1 MNEPSFDIYL
11 INLDKDAGRLE
22 KFQNNIS
29 PNQFIRIPGIHGNE
43 HEFHDNQEVFFT
55 SRYFAP
61 KSALG
66 CAMSHRLAARTFLDT
81 SDKSFALICEDDAE
95 PRLHNYIEKIEES
108 IKHAPPDWDMI
119 KYDYL
124 PNYNIG
130 KYNKVPS
137 LILTAYL
144 INKKGAE
151 KLLKHKIYYH
161 FDIELPFF
169 GLNIYNNPELLFTQ
183 IWDENNNSNNRI
195 CSKYNPFSY
204 IFEPLN
210 FKAIRL
216 GIYEFTF
223 ADLILFLLALLIIFY
238 MFYNIMCPKEA
249 NPRLDDLFI

>member
-1 MNEPSFDIYL
+1 MNEPTFDIYL
-11 INLDKDAGRLE
+11 INLDKDTDRLE
-22 KFQNNIS
+22 KFTTNIS

-43 HEFHDNQEVFFT
+43 REFHDNQEVFFT

-61 KSALG
+61 KSAIG
-66 CAMSHRLAARTFLDT
+66 CAMSHRLAAKTFLET
-81 SDKSFALICEDDAE
+81 SDKPFVLICEDDAE
-95 PRLHNYIEKIEES
+95 PLLPDYIEKIEES
-108 IKHAPPDWDMI
+108 IKTAPADWDMI

-130 KYNKVPS
+130 EFNKVPS
-137 LILTAYL
+137 LILTAYV

-169 GLNIYNNPELLFTQ
+169 GLNIYNNSELLFTQ
-183 IWDENNNSNNRI
+183 IWDENNNSNNRV
-195 CSKYNPFSY
+195 CTKHNPFCY
-204 IFEPLN
+204 ISEPLN

-223 ADLILFLLALLIIFY
+223 ADLILFFLVFFIIIY
-238 MFYNIMCPKEA
+238 MFLQYNVSKGSKSLI
-249 NPRLDDLFI
+249 R

>member
-11 INLDKDAGRLE
+11 INLDKDADRLE
-22 KFQNNIS
+22 KFKNNIS
-29 PNQFIRIPGIHGNE
+29 PNQFIRIPGIHGNK
-43 HEFHDNQEVFFT
+43 HEFHCNQEVFFT

-61 KSALG
+61 KSAIG
-66 CAMSHRLAARTFLDT
+66 CAMSHRLAVKTFLDE
-81 SDKSFALICEDDAE
+81 SDKPFVLICEDDAE
-95 PRLHNYIEKIEES
+95 PRLTNYIEKIEES
-108 IKHAPPDWDMI
+108 IKNAPPDWDMI

-130 KYNKVPS
+130 EFNKIPS

-151 KLLKHKIYYH
+151 KLLKHKIYY
-161 FDIELPFF
+161 FPDIELPFF

-183 IWDENNNSNNRI
+183 IWDENNNSNNRV
-195 CSKYNPFSY
+195 CTKNNPFCY
-204 IFEPLN
+204 ISEPLN

-223 ADLILFLLALLIIFY
+223 ADLILFLLVFLIIIYIFFQY
-238 MFYNIMCPKEA
+238 HAFNVSKSLIS
-249 NPRLDDLFI
+249 